1 MYRPTASALAAT
13 APTQARSSADAS
25 PARAP
30 RRVGLAF
37 IGCGQVTAT
46 HSRTLRRFPDVER
59 FYASR
64 EAGRARSFADY
75 HRGGGWFGSY
85 EDAFADPRVDA
96 VLIATPPDSHLPLA
110 LEGLRAGKHVLVE
123 KPAFLRSDDFD
134 VFELA
139 ARAANRVG
147 FVLENYFYKPLAA
160 SLRALIASGDL
171 GDVRFVHVDATKRQR
186 ARGWRADPAR
196 AGGGALF
203 EGGIHWVSLMA
214 HLGLTPLR
222 VEGYR
227 AGDVGLEPFDR
238 PGRDGG
244 TPERSTTVVFRYANG
259 AVGTLL
265 HSWEV
270 PAPLRGLRISHIRGT
285 RGSAAFESN
294 GLFVAVGGRRPRIL
308 SPGLRDL
315 LGYRAMFADALG
327 SIRARRRPR
336 YTLAMARR
344 DLRLLEDAC
353 GSRVIRDAGAER
365 LAWTY

>member
-1 MYRPTASALAAT
+1 MYSTTASVT
-13 APTQARSSADAS
+13 APATPMAPRPSADPL

-37 IGCGQVTAT
+37 IGCGRVTAM
-46 HSRTLRRFPDVER
+46 HSRTLRRFPAVER

-75 HRGGGWFGSY
+75 HRGAGWFGSY

-96 VLIATPPDSHLPLA
+96 VLIATPPNSHLPLA

-139 ARAANRVG
+139 ARAADRVP

-160 SLRALIASGDL
+160 CLRALIASGDL

-186 ARGWRADPAR
+186 ARGWRADPTR

-214 HLGLTPLR
+214 HLGLTPVG
-222 VEGYR
+222 VEGYQV
-227 AGDVGLEPFDR
+227 GEVGLEPFGR

-244 TPERSTTVVFRYANG
+244 ASERSSAVVFRYAEG

-270 PAPLRGLRISHIRGT
+270 PAPLRGLRVSHIRGT
-285 RGSAAFESN
+285 RGSAAFESH
-294 GLFVAVGGRRPRIL
+294 GLWVAVGGRRPRIL
-308 SPGLRDL
+308 APGLRDL

-344 DLRLLEDAC
+344 DLRLVEDAC
-353 GSRVIRDAGAER
+353 GSRVIREAGAER
-365 LAWTY
+365 LAWTS